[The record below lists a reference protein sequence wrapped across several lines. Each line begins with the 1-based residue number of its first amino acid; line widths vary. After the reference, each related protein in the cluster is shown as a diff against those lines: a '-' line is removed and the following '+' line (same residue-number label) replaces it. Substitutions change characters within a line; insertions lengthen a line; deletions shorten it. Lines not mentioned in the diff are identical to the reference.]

1 MGTPSSLLRKQVASE
16 LRKRK
21 LIAFTVVLLI
31 CIYLLISFVF
41 GDMGLLSYKKL
52 NVTKNDIETEIIR
65 LEKENTQIKAQIELL
80 KQDPFY
86 REKYAREE
94 FGLAKPDEYI
104 FQYDR

>member
-1 MGTPSSLLRKQVASE
+1 MGNPSSLLRKQVASE
-16 LRKRK
+16 LRKRR
-21 LIAFTVVLLI
+21 LIVYTVILLI
-31 CIYLLISFVF
+31 CIYLLISFIF

-52 NVTKNDIETEIIR
+52 SVTKNDIETEIIQM
-65 LEKENTQIKAQIELL
+65 EKENSQLKAQIEML